1 MEEALKTKPLNPDR
15 STTTHGARS
24 VHSNATAGA
33 EPVESKGPRLKS
45 PSGVETSST

>member
-1 MEEALKTKPLNPDR
+1 MDDALKTKPLKPDR

-24 VHSNATAGA
+24 VHSSATAGA

-45 PSGVETSST
+45 PSGVATSST